1 MKPIIAY
8 FAHDL
13 CDASVH
19 RRVRML
25 LDGGAELRLFG
36 YRRSPQAVLEIHGV
50 PAIDLGETWNGR
62 LAARALSI
70 LKERFVTKQ
79 YAGQLEGVSAIVARN
94 LDVLVLGGHAR
105 ACAAQGVPLIYECL
119 DIHGSMLGSG
129 PASRVLRGLEAFY
142 LKKCAGLIVSSPG
155 FVREYFEPFQH
166 VRLPWLLV
174 ENKYGGAAVPA
185 SGPTPQAPWKI
196 GWFGH
201 LRCSRSFRMLQELT
215 EAMGGAVEVIIR
227 GKVRLD
233 ESVRFEEAVKESKYI
248 SFGGPYR
255 YEDVPA
261 LYGEIH
267 YCWAIDYFQEG
278 ANSAWLLPNRIYE
291 ATANGVVPIALE
303 QVETGRWVKAHGC
316 GVLVQEP
323 VAELTAFFRGLTAQA
338 YAEQRARVAAVP
350 AADVL
355 SNAGDNSALVDFI
368 VRPGFA

>member
-36 YRRSPQAVLEIHGV
+36 YRRSPQPVPEVHGV
-50 PAIDLGETWNGR
+50 PTIDLGETWNGR
-62 LAARALSI
+62 LAARAISI
-70 LKERFVTKQ
+70 LKERFLTKR
-79 YAGQLEGVSAIVARN
+79 YARQLEGVSAIVARN

-105 ACAAQGVPLIYECL
+105 ACAAPGVPLIYECL
-119 DIHGSMLGSG
+119 DIHSSMLGSG
-129 PASRVLRGLEAFY
+129 PASRALRELEAFY

-155 FVREYFEPFQH
+155 FMREYFEPFQQ

-174 ENKYGGAAVPA
+174 ENKYSGAAAPA
-185 SGPTPQAPWKI
+185 AGPTAQAPWKI

-201 LRCSRSFRMLQELT
+201 LRCSKSFPMLQELT
-215 EAMGGAVEVIIR
+215 EAMGGAVEVVIR

-233 ESVRFEEAVKESKYI
+233 ESVRFEEEIKASKYI
-248 SFGGPYR
+248 TFGGPYR

-261 LYGEIH
+261 LYREIH

-316 GVLVQEP
+316 GVLVREP
-323 VAELTAFFRGLTAQA
+323 VAELTAFFQRLTAEA
-338 YAEQRARVAAVP
+338 YLEQRARVAAVTP
-350 AADVL
+350 ADVL
-355 SNAGDNSALVDFI
+355 SSGADNSALVDFI
-368 VRPGFA
+368 VKAGR